1 MASFD
6 FTEVVDAQDLARF
19 DEQFRALGT
28 GDSAFPEVPDGN
40 YDVLVEDAQLE
51 RSQSSGN
58 PMLVWKL
65 RIQGPAHSH
74 RVLWKR
80 RSITENT
87 LTFVKEDLEACG
99 VELERLSDLPTEVRS
114 MIGIPMR
121 ALKRSKEGRYN
132 VYFVRDRAAADREDH
147 GTPF

>member
-6 FTEVVDAQDLARF
+6 FTEAVEAQDLARF
-19 DEQFRALGT
+19 DEQFRALGS

-65 RIQGPAHSH
+65 RIQSG
-74 RVLWKR
+74 RVTGIAPR
-80 RSITENT
+80 HP
-87 LTFVKEDLEACG
+87 
-99 VELERLSDLPTEVRS
+99 PTPPYVRFS
-114 MIGIPMR
+114 
-121 ALKRSKEGRYN
+121 
-132 VYFVRDRAAADREDH
+132 VY
-147 GTPF
+147 GG